1 MSDEHYKVIKEIM
14 ENPELADEMEKV
26 QPGVKAQ
33 MSGYLLS
40 PWLPH
45 GAARKVV
52 MIVIALVAVLGYLM
66 TGSGYFLLA
75 LLLLPMFSPRLV
87 GEAARALGKAK
98 GNK

>member
-1 MSDEHYKVIKEIM
+1 MSDDHYKVIKAIV
-14 ENPELADEMEKV
+14 ENPALADELERV
-26 QPGVKAQ
+26 HPGVKAQ

-40 PWLPH
+40 PLLPH
-45 GAARKVV
+45 GVARK
-52 MIVIALVAVLGYLM
+52 IVIIIIILIGVLGYLM

>member
-1 MSDEHYKVIKEIM
+1 MSDEHYKAIKAIM
-14 ENPELADEMEKV
+14 DHPELAGELEKIH
-26 QPGVKAQ
+26 PGLKAQ

-45 GAARKVV
+45 GVVRKII
-52 MIVIALVAVLGYLM
+52 MIIIAFIAILGYFVE
-66 TGSGYFLLA
+66 GSGYFLFA

-98 GNK
+98 GR